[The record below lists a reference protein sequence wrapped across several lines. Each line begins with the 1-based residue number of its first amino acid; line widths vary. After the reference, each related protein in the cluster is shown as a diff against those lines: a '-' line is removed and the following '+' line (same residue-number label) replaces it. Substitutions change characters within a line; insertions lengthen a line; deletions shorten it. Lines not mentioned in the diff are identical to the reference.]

1 VILPIPAPT
10 SGYVE
15 RFDTR
20 ALGLTVIGLGGG
32 RLRPDD
38 EIDRQTGFSAIRP
51 IGSTVQKGEPL
62 AFVHAIDD
70 AAAEWAKKEYLS
82 CVAIGTAP
90 VERAPTV
97 IKLIS

>member
-1 VILPIPAPT
+1 
-10 SGYVE
+10 
-15 RFDTR
+15 
-20 ALGLTVIGLGGG
+20 
-32 RLRPDD
+32 
-38 EIDRQTGFSAIRP
+38 
-51 IGSTVQKGEPL
+51 
-62 AFVHAIDD
+62 VHAIDD